1 MSESIVNLFVSCSFP
16 TKSIR
21 LLENLQPSSTQ
32 TVLTLYSSR
41 NALVLKT
48 LDILRSELSSKE
60 GIFREGL
67 KVTTTERMT
76 MHADSW
82 S

>member
-1 MSESIVNLFVSCSFP
+1 MSESIVSLLVSCSFP
-16 TKSIR
+16 TKSADVLVHI
-21 LLENLQPSSTQ
+21 QPSFVQ
-32 TVLTLYSSR
+32 TVLTLDSSR
-41 NALVLKT
+41 NTLILKT
-48 LDILRSELSSKE
+48 LDILRSEFSSE
-60 GIFREGL
+60 ERIFREGL

>member
-1 MSESIVNLFVSCSFP
+1 M
-16 TKSIR
+16 
-21 LLENLQPSSTQ
+21 
-32 TVLTLYSSR
+32 VLTLDSSR

-48 LDILRSELSSKE
+48 LDILRSEFSSKE

-67 KVTTTERMT
+67 KVTATEGMT

-82 S
+82 SQEHFR